1 MLAMI
6 FIEYS
11 RIFIRFNHFFLVDN
25 CRETL
30 YSLWYSVSG
39 MTMLWEDYRLEIKT
53 QRDKVAVLGLVAI
66 GIGAVAIRKARA

>member
-1 MLAMI
+1 
-6 FIEYS
+6 
-11 RIFIRFNHFFLVDN
+11 
-25 CRETL
+25 
-30 YSLWYSVSG
+30 